1 MTYWLLRAWRWRV
14 EVRPVPDLL
23 LYAAIVAAITWLPLG
38 GVRSVQRAVLV
49 LIAVCVVVAVA
60 AFVSAWR
67 QVRRRA

>member
-1 MTYWLLRAWRWRV
+1 MTHWLLRAWRWRV

-38 GVRSVQRAVLV
+38 AIRSVQRALLILV
-49 LIAVCVVVAVA
+49 AMGVVVAVA